1 MELSCMRH
9 GRYSCG
15 GGGGGV
21 PYVGGLFTSKR
32 RCLPGLRRFGE
43 TGAGDMSFMGESS
56 ERSLRIKLSN

>member
-1 MELSCMRH
+1 MRH
-9 GRYSCG
+9 GRHSCG

-32 RCLPGLRRFGE
+32 RCLPALRGFEE

-56 ERSLRIKLSN
+56 EHSFCIKLSD